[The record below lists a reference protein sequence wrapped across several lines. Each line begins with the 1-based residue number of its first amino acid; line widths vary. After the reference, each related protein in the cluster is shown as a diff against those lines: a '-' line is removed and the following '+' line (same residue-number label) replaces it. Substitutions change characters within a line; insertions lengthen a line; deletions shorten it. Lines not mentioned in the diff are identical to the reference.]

1 MWLRLRTV
9 THGYSG
15 EGKIGCDEVDLTRR
29 DAWNGTGC
37 GGRLGACDACELC
50 YRLVRELM
58 RHHLIPR
65 LRATRLSCADK

>member
-1 MWLRLRTV
+1 MRLRLRTV

-29 DAWNGTGC
+29 DARNGTGC
-37 GGRLGACDACELC
+37 GGCLGACELC

-65 LRATRLSCADK
+65 LRSKRLSCADK